1 MQDPIFGAI
10 NYDNGFWRGH
20 VMLSTLNYES
30 ELVVKAGEDGP
41 TDDQRDWFQQID
53 GKLNSLVEAIK
64 NRGIQS
70 NRPIPDYR
78 VETVRIFGKN
88 KFDKQWCMIEGKDS
102 NLQRSASGEYVDW
115 FMSSFYVNDL
125 H

>member
-20 VMLSTLNYES
+20 VMLTKLNYES

-41 TDDQRDWFQQID
+41 TDDQRDWFQLID
-53 GKLNSLVEAIK
+53 ENMNFLVEEIK
-64 NRGIQS
+64 KEGVRHG
-70 NRPIPDYR
+70 RPMPDFR
-78 VETVRIFGKN
+78 VETVRILGKYQN
-88 KFDKQWCMIEGKDS
+88 DKQRCSIDGRDS
-102 NLQRSASGEYVDW
+102 NLRRVANGEFVGLG
-115 FMSSFYVNDL
+115 MKSFSVNDL